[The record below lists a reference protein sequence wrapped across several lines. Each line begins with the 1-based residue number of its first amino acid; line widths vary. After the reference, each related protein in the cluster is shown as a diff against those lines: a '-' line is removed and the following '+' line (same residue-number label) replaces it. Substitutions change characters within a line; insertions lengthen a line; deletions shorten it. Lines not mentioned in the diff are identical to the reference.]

1 MKKLL
6 ITGGSGLIGSALV
19 TLLRSRYRITVLTRN
34 VTRTQRL
41 LGLDISCISNLEE
54 IKDIGLFYAVIN
66 LAGEPIANK
75 RWTSKQKDKICQS
88 RWQLTQKLV
97 TMIEASATPP
107 EVFIS
112 GSAIGIYGRQPEDKI
127 IDESFTDYHN
137 EFSHTVCSTWEATA
151 LQLKGT
157 CRVVILRTG
166 IVLARNQGMLKKIAP
181 LFYLCLGGS
190 LGAGNQIMSWIHIS
204 DMVRGIYFLLTNDF
218 CEGVFHLTAPEPVS
232 NAQFTRVF
240 SEQLHRPA
248 RLNIPAFIQQWLFGE
263 LSDLFLHGQNVIPDK
278 LLNAGFEFQ
287 HVSLKSALQDLYG

>member
-19 TLLRSRYRITVLTRN
+19 TLLRSHYRITVLTRN
-34 VTRTQRL
+34 VTRTQQL
-41 LGLDISCISNLEE
+41 LGLDISCVSNLEE

-112 GSAIGIYGRQPEDKI
+112 GSAIGMYGRQPEDKI
-127 IDESFTDYHN
+127 IDESFTDYHS
-137 EFSHTVCSTWEATA
+137 EFSHTVCATWESIA

-166 IVLARNQGMLKKIAP
+166 IVLARNQGMLKKLAP

-190 LGAGNQIMSWIHIS
+190 PGTGNQMMSWIHIR
-204 DMVRGIYFLLTNDF
+204 DMVRGIYFLLANNF
-218 CEGVFHLTAPEPVS
+218 CEGVFNLTAPEPVS
-232 NAQFTRVF
+232 NTQFTRVF

-248 RLNIPAFIQQWLFGE
+248 WLNTPAFIQQWLFGE

-278 LLNAGFEFQ
+278 LLNSGFEFQ
-287 HVSLKSALQDLYG
+287 YASLKSALRDIYG